1 MFVACGHISQ
11 RQSKRLFKMSSV
23 VEISDFLLMC
33 WRLWDFSSCL
43 LIFFKLPEVE
53 APRRPKKSF
62 LWFSMKCLTCSD
74 NRTTWYNYRLFNR
87 HLCSYN
93 MWLSAVQHLLIL
105 ITISVCT
112 VIAVSSE
119 FLLWGVAHRNWTVSA
134 STGSDVL
141 SARALLQTPDQLMAP
156 ICCLPAINK
165 LREEEEARLVALRQ
179 QS

>member
-11 RQSKRLFKMSSV
+11 RQSKRLFKMFLWWKLQTFCWCAGGC
-23 VEISDFLLMC
+23 EISLHVCWSSLSCLRWKLLDVQRKVQFVYDFLWNVWLV
-33 WRLWDFSSCL
+33 
-43 LIFFKLPEVE
+43 LIIGLH
-53 APRRPKKSF
+53 
-62 LWFSMKCLTCSD
+62 D
-74 NRTTWYNYRLFNR
+74 ITTA
-87 HLCSYN
+87 CSYN
-93 MWLSAVQHLLIL
+93 MWPTAVQQLLVL

-119 FLLWGVAHRNWTVSA
+119 FLLWGVAHRNWKVSA

-141 SARALLQTPDQLMAP
+141 SGTARALLQTLDQLMAP
-156 ICCLPAINK
+156 ICCLPAVNK